1 MVRRLHVDGNTISLG
16 SSSRPLR
23 GKIIRNVDRVTTGLL
38 ETSSTL
44 TDLSIDTSSIRVFK
58 VLTKWRRT

>member
-23 GKIIRNVDRVTTGLL
+23 GKIFRNVDRVTTGLL

-58 VLTKWRRT
+58 VLIKWRRT

>member
-58 VLTKWRRT
+58 VLIKWRRT